1 MQAILNHRLLS
12 TRGGTAALGVLAA
25 VVAGVFVL
33 LYLNQYRNSVKASSG
48 PVTVL
53 VAKKLIHKGTPGDYV
68 GSANLFVPTKVPES
82 KAIIGAITDPIA
94 FKGRVAVDDI
104 FPGQQITTADFSLA
118 ASAAIQTKLVK
129 AQRGIAIPI
138 DVTHGLL
145 GHVSPGDHVDIF
157 VGFNTGTRPVIK
169 LLMQNALVLS
179 TPGALN
185 GAGGGKSSSVVIRAN
200 YQRAAEL
207 AFAADNGKLWLVLR
221 PAANVRATPPEAV
234 TIESMLF
241 GVQPITVQKHL
252 RDFVGAGG

>member
-1 MQAILNHRLLS
+1 
-12 TRGGTAALGVLAA
+12 
-25 VVAGVFVL
+25 
-33 LYLNQYRNSVKASSG
+33 VKASSG

-82 KAIIGAITDPIA
+82 KAIVGAVTDPVA
-94 FKGRVAVDDI
+94 FRGRVAVDDI
-104 FPGQQITTADFSLA
+104 FPGQQITVADFSLA

-129 AQRGIAIPI
+129 AQRGIAVPL
-138 DVTHGLL
+138 DTTHGLL
-145 GHVSPGDHVDIF
+145 KHISPGDHVDIF
-157 VGFNTGTRPVIK
+157 VGFNAPRPVIK

-179 TPGALN
+179 TPGAAN
-185 GAGGGKSSSVVIRAN
+185 GVGGTKSSSVIIRAN

-207 AFAADNGKLWLVLR
+207 AFAADNGKLWVVLR

-252 RDFVGAGG
+252 RDFLGAGG

>member
-82 KAIIGAITDPIA
+82 KAIVGAVTDPVA
-94 FKGRVAVDDI
+94 FRGRVAVDDI
-104 FPGQQITTADFSLA
+104 FPGQQITVADFSLA

-129 AQRGIAIPI
+129 AQRGIAVPL
-138 DVTHGLL
+138 DTTHGLL
-145 GHVSPGDHVDIF
+145 KHISPGDHVDIF
-157 VGFNTGTRPVIK
+157 VGFNAPRPVIK

-179 TPGALN
+179 TPGAAN
-185 GAGGGKSSSVVIRAN
+185 GVGGTKSSSVIIRAN

-207 AFAADNGKLWLVLR
+207 AFAADNGKLWVVLR

-252 RDFVGAGG
+252 RDFLGAGG

>member
-68 GSANLFVPTKVPES
+68 GNANLFVPTKVPES
-82 KAIIGAITDPIA
+82 KAIVGAITDPVA
-94 FKGRVAVDDI
+94 FRGRVAVDDI
-104 FPGQQITTADFSLA
+104 FPGQQITAADFSLS
-118 ASAAIQTKLVK
+118 ASVAISTKLVK
-129 AQRGIAIPI
+129 AQRGVAVPL
-138 DVTHGLL
+138 DSVHGLS
-145 GHVSPGDHVDIF
+145 GHIGPGDHVDVF
-157 VGFNTGTRPVIK
+157 VAFNTSPPLLK
-169 LLMQNALVLS
+169 LLMANALVLS
-179 TPGALN
+179 TPGAAN
-185 GAGGGKSSSVVIRAN
+185 GVGGGKSPNVVLRAN

-221 PAANVRATPPEAV
+221 PAANVKATPPEAV
-234 TIESMLF
+234 TIESMVF
-241 GVQPITVQKHL
+241 GIQPITVQKHL
-252 RDFVGAGG
+252 REFLGAGG

>member
-82 KAIIGAITDPIA
+82 KAIVGAVTDPVA

-104 FPGQQITTADFSLA
+104 FPGQQITVADFSLA

-129 AQRGIAIPI
+129 AQRGIAVPL
-138 DVTHGLL
+138 DTTHGLL
-145 GHVSPGDHVDIF
+145 KHISPGDHVDIF
-157 VGFNTGTRPVIK
+157 VGFNAPRPVIK

-179 TPGALN
+179 TPGAAN
-185 GAGGGKSSSVVIRAN
+185 GVGGAKSSSVIIRAN

-207 AFAADNGKLWLVLR
+207 AFAADNGKLWVVLR

-252 RDFVGAGG
+252 RDFLGAGG

>member
-82 KAIIGAITDPIA
+82 KAIVGAVTDPVA
-94 FKGRVAVDDI
+94 FRGRVAVDDI
-104 FPGQQITTADFSLA
+104 FPGQQITVADFSLA

-129 AQRGIAIPI
+129 AQRGIAVPL
-138 DVTHGLL
+138 DTTHGLL
-145 GHVSPGDHVDIF
+145 KHISPGDHVDIF
-157 VGFNTGTRPVIK
+157 VGFNAPRPVIK

-179 TPGALN
+179 TPGAAN
-185 GAGGGKSSSVVIRAN
+185 GVGGAKSSSVIIRAN

-207 AFAADNGKLWLVLR
+207 AFAADNGKLWVVLR

-252 RDFVGAGG
+252 RDFLGAGG

>member
-82 KAIIGAITDPIA
+82 KAIVGAITDPVA

-104 FPGQQITTADFSLA
+104 FPGQQITAADFSIA

-129 AQRGIAIPI
+129 AQRGVAIPV
-138 DVTHGLL
+138 DAVHGLS
-145 GHVSPGDHVDIF
+145 GHIGPGDHVDIF
-157 VGFNTGTRPVIK
+157 VGFNTGTKPVIK
-169 LLMQNALVLS
+169 LLMQNALILS

-185 GAGGGKSSSVVIRAN
+185 AAGGGRSPSVVIRAN
-200 YQRAAEL
+200 YQRAIEL
-207 AFAADNGKLWLVLR
+207 AFAADNGVLWLMLR
-221 PAANVRATPPEAV
+221 PAANVKATPPEAV
-234 TIESMLF
+234 TVESLLF
-241 GVQPITVQKHL
+241 GVQPITVQKKI
-252 RDFVGAGG
+252 RDFVAAG

>member
-33 LYLNQYRNSVKASSG
+33 LYLNQYRNSVNASSG

-82 KAIIGAITDPIA
+82 KAIVGAITDPVA
-94 FKGRVAVDDI
+94 LKGRVAVDDV
-104 FPGQQITTADFSLA
+104 FPGQQITAADFSVT

-129 AQRGIAIPI
+129 DQRGVAIPL
-138 DVTHGLL
+138 DAVHGMS
-145 GHVSPGDHVDIF
+145 GHIGPGDHVDIF
-157 VGFNTGTRPVIK
+157 AGFNSGTKPVIK

-179 TPGALN
+179 TPGAAN
-185 GAGGGKSSSVVIRAN
+185 AAGGGKSRSVVIRAN
-200 YQRAAEL
+200 YQRAIEL
-207 AFAADNGKLWLVLR
+207 AFAADNGKLWLALR
-221 PAANVRATPPEAV
+221 PAANVKATPPEAV
-234 TIESMLF
+234 TVESLLF
-241 GVQPITVQKHL
+241 GVQPITVQKRI

>member
-82 KAIIGAITDPIA
+82 KAIVGAITDPVA

-104 FPGQQITTADFSLA
+104 FPGQQITAADFSIA

-129 AQRGIAIPI
+129 AQRGVAIPA
-138 DVTHGLL
+138 DAVHGLS
-145 GHVSPGDHVDIF
+145 GHIGPGDHVDIF
-157 VGFNTGTRPVIK
+157 VGFNTGTQPVIK

-185 GAGGGKSSSVVIRAN
+185 AAGGGRSPSIVIRAN
-200 YQRAAEL
+200 YQRAIEL
-207 AFAADNGKLWLVLR
+207 AFAADNGVLWLMLR
-221 PAANVRATPPEAV
+221 PAANVKATPPEAV
-234 TIESMLF
+234 TVESLLF
-241 GVQPITVQKHL
+241 GVQPITVQKKI
-252 RDFVGAGG
+252 RDFVAAG

>member
-82 KAIIGAITDPIA
+82 KAIVGAVTDPVA

-104 FPGQQITTADFSLA
+104 FPGQQITVADFSLA

-129 AQRGIAIPI
+129 AQRGIAVPL
-138 DVTHGLL
+138 DTTHGLL
-145 GHVSPGDHVDIF
+145 KHISPGDHVDIF
-157 VGFNTGTRPVIK
+157 VGFNAPRPVIK

-179 TPGALN
+179 TPGAAN
-185 GAGGGKSSSVVIRAN
+185 AVGGAKSSSVIIRAN

-207 AFAADNGKLWLVLR
+207 AFAADNGKLWVVLR

-252 RDFVGAGG
+252 RDFLGAGG

>member
-82 KAIIGAITDPIA
+82 KAIVGAVTDPVA
-94 FKGRVAVDDI
+94 FRGRVAVDDI
-104 FPGQQITTADFSLA
+104 FPGQQITVADFSLA

-129 AQRGIAIPI
+129 AQRGIAVPL
-138 DVTHGLL
+138 DTTHGLL
-145 GHVSPGDHVDIF
+145 KHISPGDHVDIF
-157 VGFNTGTRPVIK
+157 VGFNAPRPVIK

-179 TPGALN
+179 TPGAAN
-185 GAGGGKSSSVVIRAN
+185 AVGGAKSSSVIIRAN

-207 AFAADNGKLWLVLR
+207 AFAADNGKLWVVLR

-252 RDFVGAGG
+252 RDFLGAGG

>member
-82 KAIIGAITDPIA
+82 KAIVGAITDPVA

-104 FPGQQITTADFSLA
+104 FPGQQITAADFSIA

-129 AQRGIAIPI
+129 AQRGVAIPV
-138 DVTHGLL
+138 DAVHGLS
-145 GHVSPGDHVDIF
+145 GHIGPGDHVDIF
-157 VGFNTGTRPVIK
+157 VGFNTGTKPVIK
-169 LLMQNALVLS
+169 LLMQNALILS

-185 GAGGGKSSSVVIRAN
+185 AAGGGRSPSVVIRAN
-200 YQRAAEL
+200 YQRAIEL
-207 AFAADNGKLWLVLR
+207 AFAADNGVLWLMLR
-221 PAANVRATPPEAV
+221 PAANVKATPPEAV
-234 TIESMLF
+234 TVESMLF
-241 GVQPITVQKHL
+241 GIQPITVQKNI
-252 RDFVGAGG
+252 RDFVAAG

>member
-68 GSANLFVPTKVPES
+68 GNAHLYVPTRVPES
-82 KAIIGAITDPIA
+82 KAIVGAITDPVT
-94 FKGRVAVDDI
+94 FKGRFAVDDI
-104 FPGQQITTADFSLA
+104 FPGQQITVADFSLA
-118 ASAAIQTKLVK
+118 ATAAIQTKLVK
-129 AQRGIAIPI
+129 DQRGIAIPV
-138 DVTHGLL
+138 DSTHGLS
-145 GHVSPGDHVDIF
+145 GHISPGDHVDIF
-157 VGFNTGTRPVIK
+157 VGFNAAQPVIK

-179 TPGALN
+179 TPGAAN
-185 GAGGGKSSSVVIRAN
+185 AAGGGTSSSVVIRAN

-221 PAANVRATPPEAV
+221 PAANVKATPPEAV

-241 GVQPITVQKHL
+241 GVQPITVQKKI
-252 RDFVGAGG
+252 RDFVAAH

>member
-82 KAIIGAITDPIA
+82 KAIVGAITDPVA

-104 FPGQQITTADFSLA
+104 FPGQQITVADFSLA

-129 AQRGIAIPI
+129 AQRGIAVPL
-138 DVTHGLL
+138 DTTHGLL
-145 GHVSPGDHVDIF
+145 KHISPGDHVDIF
-157 VGFNTGTRPVIK
+157 VGFNAPRPVIK

-179 TPGALN
+179 TPGAAN
-185 GAGGGKSSSVVIRAN
+185 GVGGTKSSSVIIRAN

-207 AFAADNGKLWLVLR
+207 AFAADNGKLWVVLR

-252 RDFVGAGG
+252 RDFLGAGG

>member
-68 GSANLFVPTKVPES
+68 GNANLFVPTKVPES
-82 KAIIGAITDPIA
+82 KAIVGAITDPVA

-104 FPGQQITTADFSLA
+104 FPGQQITVADFSLS

-129 AQRGIAIPI
+129 AQRGIAIPV
-138 DVTHGLL
+138 DSVHGLS
-145 GHVSPGDHVDIF
+145 GHIGPGDHVDIF
-157 VGFNTGTRPVIK
+157 VGFNAAKPVIK

-185 GAGGGKSSSVVIRAN
+185 GAGGGRSSSVVIRAN

-221 PAANVRATPPEAV
+221 PAANVKATPPEAV

-252 RDFVGAGG
+252 REFLGAGG

>member
-68 GSANLFVPTKVPES
+68 GNANLFVPTRVPES
-82 KAIIGAITDPIA
+82 KAIVGAITDPA
-94 FKGRVAVDDI
+94 VFKGRVAVDDI
-104 FPGQQITTADFSLA
+104 FPGQQMTTADFSLA

-129 AQRGIAIPI
+129 DQRGIAIPV
-138 DVTHGLL
+138 DTTHGLI
-145 GHVSPGDHVDIF
+145 GHIGTGDHVDIF
-157 VGFNTGTRPVIK
+157 VGFNAGKPVVK

-179 TPGALN
+179 TPGAAN
-185 GAGGGKSSSVVIRAN
+185 GADGGKSSSVVIRAN
-200 YQRAAEL
+200 YQRAEEL

-221 PAANVRATPPEAV
+221 PAANVKATPPEAV

-241 GVQPITVQKHL
+241 GVQPITVQKRI

>member
-82 KAIIGAITDPIA
+82 KAIVGAITDPVA

-104 FPGQQITTADFSLA
+104 FPGQQITLADFSVA

-129 AQRGIAIPI
+129 AQRGIAVPL
-138 DVTHGLL
+138 DTTHGLL
-145 GHVSPGDHVDIF
+145 KHISPGDHVDIF
-157 VGFNTGTRPVIK
+157 VGFNAPRPVIK

-179 TPGALN
+179 T
-185 GAGGGKSSSVVIRAN
+185 AG
-200 YQRAAEL
+200 
-207 AFAADNGKLWLVLR
+207 
-221 PAANVRATPPEAV
+221 AANAV
-234 TIESMLF
+234 
-241 GVQPITVQKHL
+241 G
-252 RDFVGAGG
+252 GAKC

>member
-68 GSANLFVPTKVPES
+68 GNANLFVPTRVPES
-82 KAIIGAITDPIA
+82 KAIVGAITDPVA

-104 FPGQQITTADFSLA
+104 FPGQQITAADFSLS

-129 AQRGIAIPI
+129 DQRGIAIPV
-138 DVTHGLL
+138 DSVHGLS
-145 GHVSPGDHVDIF
+145 GHIGPGDHVDIF
-157 VGFNTGTRPVIK
+157 VGFNAGKPVVK

-179 TPGALN
+179 TPGAAN
-185 GAGGGKSSSVVIRAN
+185 GADGGKSSSVVIRAN
-200 YQRAAEL
+200 YQRAEEL

-221 PAANVRATPPEAV
+221 PAANVKATPPEAV

-252 RDFVGAGG
+252 REFLGAGG

>member
-12 TRGGTAALGVLAA
+12 TRGGTAALGILAA

-68 GSANLFVPTKVPES
+68 GSAHLFVPTKVPES
-82 KAIIGAITDPIA
+82 KAIVGAITDPVA

-104 FPGQQITTADFSLA
+104 FPGQQITVADFSLA
-118 ASAAIQTKLVK
+118 ASAVIQTKLVK
-129 AQRGIAIPI
+129 AQRGIAIPA
-138 DVTHGLL
+138 DVIHGLT
-145 GHVSPGDHVDIF
+145 GHIGPGDHVDIF
-157 VGFNTGTRPVIK
+157 VGFNAPTPVIK

-185 GAGGGKSSSVVIRAN
+185 AAGGGASSSVVIRAN

-207 AFAADNGKLWLVLR
+207 AFASDNGKLWLVLR

-252 RDFVGAGG
+252 RDFLGAGG